1 MAGLE
6 RRVRKLEEV
15 TQRIGFAGAIQ
26 RLDEE
31 DAAVFLE
38 YMLRWERAGGE
49 RIDSPDPTPREAAML
64 RRLLELRRQCIAEGW
79 GDGSGYRAY

>member
-1 MAGLE
+1 VAGLE

-15 TQRIGFAGAIQ
+15 TQRSGFAGAIQ

-38 YMLRWERAGGE
+38 YMLRWEAEGGE
-49 RIDSPDPTPREAAML
+49 RVAAPDPTPREAAML

-79 GDGSGYRAY
+79 DDASGYRAC